1 MLASG
6 DISTSQD
13 CPAGATFPQRRLGK
27 SVDSYGRFAPEFR
40 IRTARDLR
48 ESLFAFSAKLRVNS
62 MKLRV
67 HLIALPPRRT
77 GGGRALT

>member
-1 MLASG
+1 MYTEFHG
-6 DISTSQD
+6 
-13 CPAGATFPQRRLGK
+13 
-27 SVDSYGRFAPEFR
+27 VDSYGRFAPEFR

-77 GGGRALT
+77 GGGRGDLAVLRANAAKLEA